1 MKSSIAVII
10 IVVLFAAAFGG
21 AYLYF
26 NQPKTAPG
34 VDIKP
39 QAVEYVDADRGY
51 SITSPAGWTKD
62 IATARKLSEG
72 LRVMFIGP
80 QFGDFITNVNV
91 NQGFFGEGGLDWHVK
106 EIGKSSAG
114 VDVRNYKIVSY
125 SNLTIGNLTAK
136 ELVYTA
142 DINNYKAK
150 NKLVYITK
158 SGNFTQ
164 NENFYLIVYS
174 ALEENYERF
183 LPLAQTS
190 IESFRLLPSA
200 V

>member
-34 VDIKP
+34 TDIKP
-39 QAVEYVDADRGY
+39 QAIEYVDAERGY
-51 SITSPAGWTKD
+51 AITSPVGWTRD
-62 IATARKLSEG
+62 IATARKLGEG

-91 NQGFFGEGGLDWHVK
+91 NQGFFGEGGINW
-106 EIGKSSAG
+106 KSPPG
-114 VDVRNYKIVSY
+114 PNFRNYKVVSY

-142 DINNYKAK
+142 DINNYKSK
-150 NKLVYITK
+150 GKFVYITK

-164 NENFYLIVYS
+164 SENFYLITYT
-174 ALEENYERF
+174 ALEENYEQF

-190 IESFRLLPSA
+190 MESFRLLPSA